1 MTKRLAFLAMFVA
14 GCALLYF
21 LQRSRADAP
30 FTPRPL
36 LYLLADTQREA
47 ERIPLTLTRVSD
59 QDEIMAGEQIARE
72 YGLTS
77 RRSDDADAG
86 RISEYLNAVGAEV
99 ANHVQRKAIR
109 YHFYLQ
115 NDKNFVNAYALPGGQ
130 IVVGRGLL
138 GLMKSEDELAVVL
151 GHEIAHVDN
160 RHAIGRLQYEMASRR
175 IGLGDFYQLGKP
187 AVEIFEA
194 GYTKMEELEADRVGL
209 GFAVAAGYS
218 AAGGV
223 DLMKRFEQ
231 LQPENAKRADSPVE
245 EFGQVPFDAL
255 QEYFRSHPSAAERLA
270 ALETE
275 IAARGYNPLQMTRP
289 LANRF

>member
-1 MTKRLAFLAMFVA
+1 MKRLAFLAMFVA

-72 YGLTS
+72 YALTS
-77 RRSDDADAG
+77 RRSDEADAG

-231 LQPENAKRADSPVE
+231 LQPENAKRADSPVG
-245 EFGQVPFDAL
+245 EFAQVPD
-255 QEYFRSHPSAAERLA
+255 R
-270 ALETE
+270 
-275 IAARGYNPLQMTRP
+275 
-289 LANRF
+289 